1 MAVIKSFRCCGVG
14 SAMLKKILTIAHS
27 MEMKTV
33 NLNAQVGA
41 ISFYE
46 KFGFLKE
53 GVPFDDA
60 GIPHVRMKKSL

>member
-1 MAVIKSFRCCGVG
+1 
-14 SAMLKKILTIAHS
+14 